1 MGQAGAEPVRKTVRS
16 VLDDLTAY
24 DAFIKTVKYST
35 MLILNMNQCD
45 NDLESMIVSTEW
57 EDKDNDI
64 VVQAFMDEE
73 TGFKNKPDLD

>member
-1 MGQAGAEPVRKTVRS
+1 M
-16 VLDDLTAY
+16 LNLTDY
-24 DAFIKTVKYST
+24 DAFIKTVKYVI

-73 TGFKNKPDLD
+73 MGFENKPDLD